1 MSPQTRRSFAIGAAF
16 VLAASAL
23 TAAPV
28 AAQEESSL
36 IYAID
41 GEISYLNNANSDVP
55 SAEAV
60 QWLYNGLFTYDQTL
74 TPVPDLAAG
83 PWQISEDGL
92 TWTIQLKDN
101 AYFQPTGENLT
112 AQDVVFT
119 YQLANSANCR
129 FNPDTC
135 LGFVVVTPEGA
146 TEPVK
151 VLQDVK
157 AIDDYTVEFTL
168 ADKYAPFATTAS
180 TLQINSK
187 KTVEE
192 AFAAFQAQTADVNAA
207 DVDALLGKIAAER
220 DAVAAELEANPDS
233 TAVADL
239 AQFQAEAE
247 ALMTAADLP
256 LPDQA
261 NYAAEDG
268 SLDATAYVEA
278 LEAEL
283 ANLSLVLSSTEI
295 DQIAAA
301 YPLLSISRQPV
312 GTGPFYVTEFRP
324 GQDITAARNEKYHW
338 GASAFD
344 KLYMPI
350 IKDDV
355 AASAA
360 LAGGDIDWKYSLTPD
375 GYAQIEG
382 DPALKFARY
391 PDFGYFA
398 LMFNLREGK
407 LFAEKSVRQA
417 LASCIDKEATVE
429 AATGGQGVPIYADI
443 PPASWAYNPDI
454 PKYEYSVEKGNA
466 MLDEA
471 GWVDSN
477 GDGIREKDGRP
488 LQTKILVRAGKPDRI
503 KFMQLLADQ
512 AKDCG
517 FDIAIE
523 EADFG
528 TVLLPGLEW
537 PLIMGGQTEQWE
549 AYFGGWSTS
558 YDPDPY
564 SLWHSSNCITAEVP
578 DTYNYICF
586 QNERADE
593 LIEAGLKELDQAKR
607 AEIYKEFEAIMAEE
621 LPYLWAWSDQAKEGL
636 SVAVNGEGEWTE
648 ADMGTPTWFWELEK
662 VNKGSGTVAE

>member
-41 GEISYLNNANSDVP
+41 GEISYLSNANSDVP

-60 QWLYNGLFTYDQTL
+60 QWLYNGLFMYDDTL

-92 TWTIQLKDN
+92 TWTIQIKDN
-101 AYFQPTGENLT
+101 AYFQPTGEQLT

-119 YQLANSANCR
+119 YQLANSPNCR

-135 LGFVVVTPEGA
+135 LGFVTITPEGA
-146 TEPVK
+146 TEPVN

-157 AIDDYTVEFTL
+157 AIDDFTVEFTL

-187 KTVEE
+187 TAVEE
-192 AFAAFQAQTADVNAA
+192 AFAAFQEQTADVNAA
-207 DVDALLGKIAAER
+207 DVDALLASIAAEK
-220 DAVAAELEANPDS
+220 EANAESETGP
-233 TAVADL
+233 DL
-239 AQFQAEAE
+239 AQFQAQAE
-247 ALMTAADLP
+247 ALLAAADLS

-261 NYAAEDG
+261 NFAAEDG
-268 SLDATAYVEA
+268 SLDVNAYVEA

-283 ANLSLVLSSTEI
+283 QNLSLVLSSTEI

-301 YPLLSISRQPV
+301 YPLLSTSRAPV
-312 GTGPFYVTEFRP
+312 GSGPFYVTEFRP
-324 GQDITAARNEKYHW
+324 GQDITAKRNDLYHW
-338 GASAFD
+338 GPPAFD
-344 KLYMPI
+344 TLYMPI

-355 AASAA
+355 AASSA
-360 LAGGDIDWKYSLTPD
+360 LAGGDIDWKYSLTAD
-375 GYAQIEG
+375 GYAQLADAAG
-382 DPALKFARY
+382 LKFARY

-398 LMFNLREGK
+398 LMFNLRPER

-417 LASCIDKEATVE
+417 LASCIDKEATVL
-429 AATGGQGVPIYADI
+429 AATDGQGVPIYADI

-454 PKYEYSVEKGNA
+454 PKYAYDVETGKA
-466 MLDEA
+466 MLEEA
-471 GWVDSN
+471 GWVDSD
-477 GDGIREKDGRP
+477 GDGIREKDGRL

-512 AKDCG
+512 VKDCG

-537 PLIMGGQTEQWE
+537 PLIMTGQSEQWD

-564 SLWHSSNCITAEVP
+564 SLWHSSNCITEELP

-607 AEIYKEFEAIMAEE
+607 AEIYQEFEAIMADE

-636 SVAVNGEGEWTE
+636 SIGINGENEWTE
-648 ADMGTPTWFWELEK
+648 ELMTTPTWFYELEK
-662 VNKGSGTVAE
+662 INVGGATTAE

>member
-1 MSPQTRRSFAIGAAF
+1 MSPRTRRSFAFGAAF

-41 GEISYLNNANSDVP
+41 GEISYLSNANSDVP

-60 QWLYNGLFTYDQTL
+60 QWLYNGLFMYDDTL

-92 TWTIQLKDN
+92 TWTIALKDN
-101 AYFQPTGENLT
+101 AYFQPTGEQLT

-119 YQLANSANCR
+119 YQLANSPNCR

-135 LGFVVVTPEGA
+135 LGFVTVTPEGA
-146 TEPVK
+146 TEPIN

-157 AIDDYTVEFTL
+157 AIDDFTIEFTL

-187 KTVEE
+187 KAVEE
-192 AFAAFQAQTADVNAA
+192 AFAAFQEQTADVNAA
-207 DVDALLGKIAAER
+207 DVDALLASIAAEK
-220 DAVAAELEANPDS
+220 EANAESETGP
-233 TAVADL
+233 DL
-239 AQFQAEAE
+239 AQFQADAE
-247 ALMTAADLP
+247 ALLAAADLS

-261 NYAAEDG
+261 SFAAEDG
-268 SLDATAYVEA
+268 SLDVTAYVEA
-278 LEAEL
+278 LEVEL
-283 ANLSLVLSSTEI
+283 QNLSLVLSSTEI

-301 YPLLSISRQPV
+301 YPLLSTSRAPV
-312 GTGPFYVTEFRP
+312 GSGPFYVTEFRP
-324 GQDITAARNEKYHW
+324 GQDITAKRNDLYHW
-338 GASAFD
+338 GPPAFD
-344 KLYMPI
+344 TLYMPI

-355 AASAA
+355 AASSA
-360 LAGGDIDWKYSLTPD
+360 LAGGDIDWKYSLTAD
-375 GYAQIEG
+375 GYAQLADAAG
-382 DPALKFARY
+382 LKFARY
-391 PDFGYFA
+391 PDFGYFG
-398 LMFNLREGK
+398 LQFNLRPER
-407 LFAEKSVRQA
+407 LFAEKAVRQA
-417 LASCIDKEATVE
+417 MAYCIDKDATVQ
-429 AATGGQGVPIYADI
+429 AATDGQGVPIYADI

-454 PKYEYSVEKGNA
+454 PKYAYDVEKGNA
-466 MLDEA
+466 TLEEA
-471 GWVDSN
+471 GWVDPD
-477 GDGIREKDGRP
+477 GDGIREKDGRL

-512 AKDCG
+512 VKDCG

-537 PLIMGGQTEQWE
+537 PLLMTGQTEQWD

-558 YDPDPY
+558 FDPDPY
-564 SLWHSSNCITAEVP
+564 SLWHSSNCVTEELP

-593 LIEAGLKELDQAKR
+593 LIEAGVKELDQAKR
-607 AEIYKEFEAIMAEE
+607 AEIYKEFEAIMADE
-621 LPYLWAWSDQAKEGL
+621 LPYLWAWSDEAKEGL
-636 SVAVNGEGEWTE
+636 SIGINGANEWTE
-648 ADMGTPTWFWELEK
+648 ELMTTPTWFYELEK
-662 VNKGSGTVAE
+662 INVGGATTAE